1 MQEAIFNIINQNKNI
16 TIQCEYKEPMDNII
30 KKFFTKY
37 ATNNE
42 NLESFCFKY
51 NGKEIKPD
59 LTFEQLLNEN
69 DKRNNSIY
77 ITVESKIETEDIK
90 NSFSQNINT
99 INNNNSQNIINDEN
113 KNNQPNE
120 PSESNNNYD
129 NYNTN
134 SNSNSYAINTNST
147 INDIDKSI
155 NKLLLFK
162 SNPKELKNIF
172 RNNKKE
178 DFICQEYSDGQKHN
192 EKYLSYCLKCK
203 KNLCFLCTVTGQHS
217 NHVILKYAAMYKS
230 KKELERKMKQR
241 KEQINSYIEILEK
254 AEQQLKNL
262 KESMLLDLEIN
273 NNFVKGYD
281 PRNRNIKIFLFA
293 NDIHDKFTI
302 FYDANTKFNIIN
314 DIINNFNNSLSN
326 IINSEENLVNDNID
340 FNNSLNINNNNI
352 MDNNIINND
361 INNYHFNEIN
371 NVNNIINNNNYNYMI
386 NNNQNENIFNLNYGI
401 NNNNYNNDN
410 LKYNFQNS
418 ENISISNLNSI
429 NNKYNIDYNSNNNY
443 IKNNENILNLN
454 KEAKNDNVQKGKNE
468 NIKFEVNDIKNKS
481 DFN

>member
-99 INNNNSQNIINDEN
+99 INNNNSQNIIKNEN
-113 KNNQPNE
+113 KNNQRNE
-120 PSESNNNYD
+120 PLESNNNYD
-129 NYNTN
+129 NYNTS
-134 SNSNSYAINTNST
+134 SNNNYYVINNNST
-147 INDIDKSI
+147 INYIDKSI

-172 RNNKKE
+172 KNNKKE
-178 DFICQEYSDGQKHN
+178 DLICKEYSDGKKHN
-192 EKYLSYCLKCK
+192 DKYLSYCLNCK
-203 KNLCFLCTVTGQHS
+203 KNLCFLCTVDGQHS
-217 NHVILKYAAMYKS
+217 NHVILQYAAMYKS
-230 KKELERKMKQR
+230 KKELEEKIKQR
-241 KEQINSYIEILEK
+241 EKQINSYIKIIEK
-254 AEQQLKNL
+254 VEQQLKNL

-281 PRNRNIKIFLFA
+281 ARNRNIKTFLFA
-293 NDIHDKFTI
+293 NDIFNNFTI
-302 FYDANTKFNIIN
+302 FSDANIKFNICN
-314 DIINNFNNSLSN
+314 DIINNFNNNLSN
-326 IINSEENLVNDNID
+326 IINSEENSGNDNID
-340 FNNSLNINNNNI
+340 FNNSLNISNNNI
-352 MDNNIINND
+352 MDNNIID
-361 INNYHFNEIN
+361 
-371 NVNNIINNNNYNYMI
+371 NNIINNDIIIKDNYHFSEINNANYNNTSNIINNNYNNMI
-386 NNNQNENIFNLNYGI
+386 NNNQNENLFNLNYGI
-401 NNNNYNNDN
+401 NNNNDN
-410 LKYNFQNS
+410 IKYNFQNN
-418 ENISISNLNSI
+418 ENISYLNYDII
-429 NNKYNIDYNSNNNY
+429 NNNYNIDTNNNNNY
-443 IKNNENILNLN
+443 IQNNENNENILNLN
-454 KEAKNDNVQKGKNE
+454 KEAKNP
-468 NIKFEVNDIKNKS
+468 S
-481 DFN
+481 A